1 MPKERKKSSHTCACA
16 CILVLCVRL
25 TQSAHHTLPWLR
37 WANDLF
43 HILLWIFLYRFIIQI
58 SMHVFVCVCVGARF
72 THTHT
77 HTVMYIRE
85 VLLYSW
91 HKYFQLIPSHN
102 VVYMILHTYT
112 ICSNGLFCLSEIFP
126 ITCYF
131 GATEPWF
138 PNSIDFGRVQMEVFD
153 STKSSIG

>member
-1 MPKERKKSSHTCACA
+1 MYPCAVCASHTKCTPHITLVALGKRSLPHIALDLSISIHNTNFHAC
-16 CILVLCVRL
+16 
-25 TQSAHHTLPWLR
+25 
-37 WANDLF
+37 
-43 HILLWIFLYRFIIQI
+43 
-58 SMHVFVCVCVGARF
+58 VCVCVWV
-72 THTHT
+72 HVSQT